1 MGGGLLQLVA
11 YGAQDAYI
19 TGNPHI
25 TFWKVMYKR
34 HTNFAMESMRV
45 NFTGSPTYGQRSV
58 VVVNRNAD
66 LMFRT
71 YLEVTLPDTR
81 LSALPANTIS
91 GVTAT
96 STPSLT
102 TSGVYWTTGG
112 RRRLGYL
119 LIQQVEIE
127 IGGQIMD
134 RHYGEWMYLWESL
147 TSPFDQSIRLDQML
161 GQSSA
166 GSYSTPSSCGGRPQV
181 MYIPLSFWF
190 CRNPGLALPL
200 IALQYHEVRLN
211 FIFRQATDLVQNIYG
226 YDGNG
231 NPLFWSGGVAQAAQN
246 LPRFKDAAVYIDY
259 IYLDTDER
267 RRFAQQTHEYLI
279 DQLQYGLQQ
288 SITSQTVRLDLTLN
302 HPVKELV
309 WVFQDARMLDCS
321 LITNT
326 VSGNNN
332 LGNFGTAFNTQ
343 PFQYSDIVNR
353 CRLQLNG
360 QDRFDERYGDYFWKV
375 QPYQHHSGGAFEQH
389 ALTQQPLQGSQPGS
403 MVMMFTLQGTSS
415 ATPVTATAGVQG
427 GTLTLTGGATYA
439 QYVAAGSPPM
449 NIISATDL
457 TTAGGGGGVSAPGV
471 LVGTYFITLVLDPTS
486 ATASACKITTKT
498 GGTAAVIGSG
508 NDTLQI
514 TAMLE
519 PNQGI
524 TDPLASTTPLAGAG
538 YTQNP
543 SYAGTGA
550 SASYVPA
557 TFNYAQAG
565 YQQTNY
571 GYTQSVNPINMYS
584 FSLAPEEHQPSG
596 SCNFSRIDTTT
607 LVFDTLTGSAT
618 GALSA
623 GQFPSKNYPYL
634 FRLYAVNY
642 NIFRV
647 MSGMGGLAY
656 SN

>member
-25 TFWKVMYKR
+25 TFWKVLYKR
-34 HTNFAMESMRV
+34 HTNFAMEAMRV
-45 NFTGSPTYGQRSV
+45 NFTGSPAYGQRSV

-81 LSALPANTIS
+81 AAATGAAQNVLW
-91 GVTAT
+91 TA
-96 STPSLT
+96 
-102 TSGVYWTTGG
+102 GG

-127 IGGQIMD
+127 IGGQVMD
-134 RHYGEWMYLWESL
+134 RHYGEWMFLWESL
-147 TSPFDQSIRLDQML
+147 TSPFDQSVRLDQML
-161 GQSSA
+161 GANVA
-166 GSYSTPSSCGGRPQV
+166 GTYSTPAGCNGRPAV
-181 MYIPLSFWF
+181 LYIPLQFWF

-226 YDGNG
+226 YDING
-231 NPLFWSGGVAQAAQN
+231 NAQVWSGGVAAAAAA
-246 LPRFKDAAVYIDY
+246 LPRFKDAAVYVDY

-309 WVFQDARMLDCS
+309 WVYQDARMLDCS
-321 LITNT
+321 Q
-326 VSGNNN
+326 V
-332 LGNFGTAFNTQ
+332 GTAFGSVPAANNTQ
-343 PFQYSDIVNR
+343 PFQYADIANR

-375 QPYQHHSGGAFEQH
+375 QPYQHHSGGAFEVH
-389 ALTQQPLQGSQPGS
+389 AYTQPVQSGAVPQAPVYVVFTGSVTYGTTAVTNVQITGTGSAPYATLAALQAAGATLNIVNATFALAPSASIAVGTQEVVPAGTT
-403 MVMMFTLQGTSS
+403 FTLTSTSS
-415 ATPVTATAGVQG
+415 SASAAGTLGAVASATGTATFYAFYDPYNAQVGSAIGGQAGFQQVNPD
-427 GTLTLTGGATYA
+427 
-439 QYVAAGSPPM
+439 GS
-449 NIISATDL
+449 
-457 TTAGGGGGVSAPGV
+457 TTASVGGSTVSVSGV
-471 LVGTYFITLVLDPTS
+471 
-486 ATASACKITTKT
+486 
-498 GGTAAVIGSG
+498 
-508 NDTLQI
+508 
-514 TAMLE
+514 
-519 PNQGI
+519 
-524 TDPLASTTPLAGAG
+524 
-538 YTQNP
+538 
-543 SYAGTGA
+543 
-550 SASYVPA
+550 
-557 TFNYAQAG
+557 
-565 YQQTNY
+565 
-571 GYTQSVNPINMYS
+571 GYTQSINPINMYS

-596 SCNFSRIDTTT
+596 SCNFSRVDTTT
-607 LVFDTLTGSAT
+607 LVFDSITGVD
-618 GALSA
+618 GKALAPGS
-623 GQFPSKNYPYL
+623 FPSKNYPFL
-634 FRLYAVNY
+634 FRMYAVNY

>member
-25 TFWKVMYKR
+25 TFWKVLYKR
-34 HTNFAMESMRV
+34 HTNFAMEAMRV
-45 NFTGSPTYGQRSV
+45 NFTGAPSYGQRSV

-81 LSALPANTIS
+81 ASSTGAAND
-91 GVTAT
+91 VLWTA
-96 STPSLT
+96 
-102 TSGVYWTTGG
+102 GG

-127 IGGQIMD
+127 IGGQVMD

-147 TSPFDQSIRLDQML
+147 TSPYDQSVRLDQML
-161 GQSSA
+161 GASVQ
-166 GSYSTPSSCGGRPQV
+166 GTYSTPAGCNGRPAV
-181 MYIPLSFWF
+181 LYIPLQFWF

-211 FIFRQATDLVQNIYG
+211 FIFRQATDLVQNITTG
-226 YDGNG
+226 GG
-231 NPLFWSGGVAQAAQN
+231 AWSGGVSAAAAA
-246 LPRFKDAAVYIDY
+246 LPRFKDAAVYVDY

-279 DQLQYGLQQ
+279 DQLQFGLQQ

-309 WVFQDARMLDCS
+309 WVYQDARMLDCG
-321 LITNT
+321 L
-326 VSGNNN
+326 VGQA
-332 LGNFGTAFNTQ
+332 FGSVPAANNTQ
-343 PFQYSDIVNR
+343 PFQYADIANR

-375 QPYQHHSGGAFEQH
+375 QPYQHHSGGAFEVH
-389 ALTQQPLQGSQPGS
+389 AFTQPVGQTVPGS
-403 MVMMFTLQGTSS
+403 AFVVFSAAVTYNSGTTGTVTVKTNTGS
-415 ATPVTATAGVQG
+415 ATLPSIAGLQLTIVNSTFDAALAAPSTGPGPAAEAVPAGTMITISSGGVGTFASPATAAGTGTATFYAMYDPSAALNDTV
-427 GTLTLTGGATYA
+427 TGGALGFQQVNSSGA
-439 QYVAAGSPPM
+439 
-449 NIISATDL
+449 
-457 TTAGGGGGVSAPGV
+457 
-471 LVGTYFITLVLDPTS
+471 TS
-486 ATASACKITTKT
+486 ALVN
-498 GGTAAVIGSG
+498 GQVVAVSG
-508 NDTLQI
+508 
-514 TAMLE
+514 
-519 PNQGI
+519 
-524 TDPLASTTPLAGAG
+524 
-538 YTQNP
+538 
-543 SYAGTGA
+543 
-550 SASYVPA
+550 V
-557 TFNYAQAG
+557 
-565 YQQTNY
+565 
-571 GYTQSVNPINMYS
+571 GYTQSINPINVYS

-596 SCNFSRIDTTT
+596 SCNFSRVDTTT
-607 LVFDTLTGSAT
+607 LVFDSITGVDGKSLAP
-618 GALSA
+618 GS
-623 GQFPSKNYPYL
+623 FPSKNYPYL
-634 FRLYAVNY
+634 FRMYAVNY

>member
-25 TFWKVMYKR
+25 TFWKVLYKR
-34 HTNFAMESMRV
+34 HTNFAMEAMRV
-45 NFTGSPTYGQRSV
+45 NFTGSPAYGQRSV

-81 LSALPANTIS
+81 A
-91 GVTAT
+91 TAT
-96 STPSLT
+96 GATRDVL
-102 TSGVYWTTGG
+102 WTTGG

-127 IGGQIMD
+127 IGGQVMD
-134 RHYGEWMYLWESL
+134 RHYGEWMYIWESL
-147 TSPFDQSIRLDQML
+147 TSPYDQSVRLDQML
-161 GQSSA
+161 GANVA
-166 GSYSTPSSCGGRPQV
+166 GTYSTPAGCNGRPAV
-181 MYIPLSFWF
+181 LYIPLQFWF

-211 FIFRQATDLVQNIYG
+211 FIFRQATDLVQNT
-226 YDGNG
+226 YDGTN
-231 NPLFWSGGVAQAAQN
+231 LWAGGVAAAAAA
-246 LPRFKDAAVYIDY
+246 LPRFKDAAVYVDY

-309 WVFQDARMLDCS
+309 WVYQDARVLDCS
-321 LITNT
+321 LVAPVSSGGLGTN
-326 VSGNNN
+326 
-332 LGNFGTAFNTQ
+332 NTQ
-343 PFQYSDIVNR
+343 PFQYADIANR

-375 QPYQHHSGGAFEQH
+375 QPYQHHSGGAFEVHAYTQPVGQTSVGTAFAVFTGTVSGGTKAVTITSWATPTSANAAFFGGLVGSIVNTVSGSLTATTGTPEAVLPGTTFTFAASVGGAAPASGTLGTNAVSGGTVTFYVLYDPNN
-389 ALTQQPLQGSQPGS
+389 ALTD
-403 MVMMFTLQGTSS
+403 
-415 ATPVTATAGVQG
+415 PV
-427 GTLTLTGGATYA
+427 TGGAL
-439 QYVAAGSPPM
+439 G
-449 NIISATDL
+449 
-457 TTAGGGGGVSAPGV
+457 
-471 LVGTYFITLVLDPTS
+471 F
-486 ATASACKITTKT
+486 
-498 GGTAAVIGSG
+498 
-508 NDTLQI
+508 
-514 TAMLE
+514 
-519 PNQGI
+519 
-524 TDPLASTTPLAGAG
+524 
-538 YTQNP
+538 
-543 SYAGTGA
+543 
-550 SASYVPA
+550 
-557 TFNYAQAG
+557 
-565 YQQTNY
+565 QQTNSSGSTTALVDGQVVSVSGV
-571 GYTQSVNPINMYS
+571 GYTQSINPINVYS

-596 SCNFSRIDTTT
+596 SCNFSRVDTTT
-607 LVFDTLTGSAT
+607 LVFDSITGVD
-618 GALSA
+618 GKALAA
-623 GQFPSKNYPYL
+623 GSFPSKNYPYL
-634 FRLYAVNY
+634 FRMYAVNY

>member
-34 HTNFAMESMRV
+34 HTNFAMEAMRV
-45 NFTGSPTYGQRSV
+45 NFTGSPAYGQRSV

-81 LSALPANTIS
+81 A
-91 GVTAT
+91 TAT
-96 STPSLT
+96 GAAQDVL
-102 TSGVYWTTGG
+102 WTAGG

-134 RHYGEWMYLWESL
+134 RHYGEWMFLWESL
-147 TSPFDQSIRLDQML
+147 TSQYDQSVRLDQML
-161 GQSSA
+161 GTA
-166 GSYSTPSSCGGRPQV
+166 VEGTYSTPAGCNGRPTV
-181 MYIPLSFWF
+181 LYIPLSFWF

-211 FIFRQATDLVQNIYG
+211 FIFRQATDLVQNITT
-226 YDGNG
+226 
-231 NPLFWSGGVAQAAQN
+231 GGGAFTGGISAAAAA
-246 LPRFKDAAVYIDY
+246 LPRFKDCAVYVDY

-267 RRFAQQTHEYLI
+267 RRFAQQSHEYLI

-288 SITSQTVRLDLTLN
+288 SVTSQTVRLDLTLN

-309 WVFQDARMLDCS
+309 WVYQDARKLDCS
-321 LITNT
+321 QL
-326 VSGNNN
+326 SA
-332 LGNFGTAFNTQ
+332 LGTANTQ
-343 PFQYSDIVNR
+343 PFTYDDIANR

-389 ALTQQPLQGSQPGS
+389 AYTQLPLTGSTPGS
-403 MVMMFTLQGTSS
+403 VSVWFT
-415 ATPVTATAGVQG
+415 ATPTGTALASVSIV
-427 GTLTLTGGATYA
+427 GGATYGTL
-439 QYVAAGSPPM
+439 AG
-449 NIISATDL
+449 L
-457 TTAGGGGGVSAPGV
+457 TLQVVTGVVTSSGAINVLPG
-471 LVGTYFITLVLDPTS
+471 TTLTFQS
-486 ATASACKITTKT
+486 ATAATL
-498 GGTAAVIGSG
+498 GTAVLANS
-508 NDTLQI
+508 
-514 TAMLE
+514 
-519 PNQGI
+519 
-524 TDPLASTTPLAGAG
+524 ASTFYAIYDPNFIVDDPVTGTAQSGLLSTNPDAVAISPYNTTG
-538 YTQNP
+538 YTR
-543 SYAGTGA
+543 SI
-550 SASYVPA
+550 
-557 TFNYAQAG
+557 
-565 YQQTNY
+565 
-571 GYTQSVNPINMYS
+571 NPINVYS

-607 LVFDTLTGSAT
+607 LVFDSITGIDGRS
-618 GALSA
+618 LVA
-623 GQFPSKNYPYL
+623 GTFPSKNYPYL
-634 FRLYAVNY
+634 FRMYAVNY